1 MAIPNVT
8 IYYTWKNISPEYNNN
23 KFEILAPTW
32 NDTFDLPN
40 SSSSITGI
48 QG

>member
-1 MAIPNVT
+1 MAIANLT
-8 IYYTWKNISPEYNNN
+8 IYYTSKNISPEYTNN
-23 KFEILAPTW
+23 KFEILTPTW

-40 SSSSITGI
+40 SSSSVADI